1 MVTLSMALIH
11 HQFPLNKQF
20 KEKVKMLLVAVFI
33 HIHIISNRCIV
44 DVASLNLVL
53 AARNILLHH
62 SQTSN
67 YGIG

>member
-1 MVTLSMALIH
+1 MALIH

-53 AARNILLHH
+53 AARNILLHQ
-62 SQTSN
+62 QTPRRQITGSVKV
-67 YGIG
+67 